1 MFSLY
6 NYGYSSGEY
15 SSEDDGSDV
24 DREQFDNKIRSYFSK
39 LKYKRRKRLKKV
51 SGIQGVQKH
60 MHRVFSRESVLFCVD
75 IEAWERNTD
84 VITEIGVSIYD
95 PRHQE
100 LALTPNIKT
109 YHISISENRHVKNG
123 QFVPEHSQNFSGAS
137 THVLTLNEARW
148 LLQGLVDHYFDES
161 LPIHCS
167 LVGHDLNG
175 DLKWLARLGVRI
187 RANVRKL
194 DTQTV
199 FAYTHGQ
206 EGASLKNALR
216 RVNQPFA
223 FLHNAGNDAY
233 FTIMLALK
241 LCDPSVRQLTRI
253 DFLRD
258 GEVYGKPV
266 KYEKID
272 TNKSTEARDDVYDIL
287 TDATNQLSL

>member
-1 MFSLY
+1 MSLY
-6 NYGYSSGEY
+6 NYDYSSDEY
-15 SSEDDGSDV
+15 TSEDDGSDV
-24 DREQFDNKIRSYFSK
+24 DHEQFDDKIRSYFSK

-75 IEAWERNTD
+75 VEAWERNTD

-123 QFVPEHSQNFSGAS
+123 RFVPEHSQNFSGAS
-137 THVLTLNEARW
+137 THVLTLNEARG
-148 LLQGLVDHYFDES
+148 LLQGLVDYYFDES

-175 DLKWLARLGVRI
+175 DLKWLARLGVNI

-272 TNKSTEARDDVYDIL
+272 TNKSTEARDYVYDIL